1 MSYVLYNQTYKC
13 RLCGETLK
21 AASTISLDEARR
33 SAWTLCSRY
42 PDVHP
47 LDPTLYSTHV
57 CKDGSIGFMDFVG
70 YVKEDI
76 DEA

>member
-1 MSYVLYNQTYKC
+1 MSYVLYQQTYKC
-13 RLCGETLK
+13 RLCGETHVK
-21 AASTISLDEARR
+21 ASTISDKEAQR

-47 LDPTLYSTHV
+47 FDPTLYYTHV
-57 CKDGSIGFMDFVG
+57 CKDGSIGFMDFIG